1 MLTLARGD
9 ATLVI
14 DPGLG
19 ARAASLVVDGL
30 ELLGRGGDDP
40 VQWGW
45 YPMAP
50 WPGRIRGN
58 IVRGWDG
65 AEHALRPSYQ
75 GWAMHGTVLA
85 RAWAVETADASS
97 ATLVCALGPDWPWPG
112 EVRQT
117 WALGDQW
124 VDCALEVVA
133 AGEHPYPVEL
143 GWHPWFRRD
152 LGRGGRAQ
160 ILLDAVGQV
169 ERGARPPADR
179 AAGPGGAARVDR
191 GVRRRV
197 PGAVGAG
204 GDHLAGCAHAQ
215 LRERLRVV
223 HGLLRAARG
232 GVPGAA
238 DGSGR
243 RAGGRPEAAARRH
256 PQRPQ
261 PLDLAAA
268 LRRPRRPGLAPGRRG
283 AFGLD

>member
-19 ARAASLVVDGL
+19 ARAASLVVHGL
-30 ELLGRGGDDP
+30 ELLGRGGNDP

-58 IVRGWDG
+58 VVRGGDG
-65 AEHALRPSYQ
+65 AEHSLRPTFQ

-133 AGEHPYPVEL
+133 AGEEPYPVEL

-160 ILLDAVGQV
+160 VLLDAVGQV
-169 ERGARPPADR
+169 ERGPDHLPTGRLAPVGQRALTAGYDDGFQVPSGQAVVIWPGALTLTCASDCEWFTVFSELPEAVCLEPQTAPAD
-179 AAGPGGAARVDR
+179 A
-191 GVRRRV
+191 
-197 PGAVGAG
+197 
-204 GDHLAGCAHAQ
+204 
-215 LRERLRVV
+215 
-223 HGLLRAARG
+223 
-232 GVPGAA
+232 
-238 DGSGR
+238 
-243 RAGGRPEAAARRH
+243 
-256 PQRPQ
+256 
-261 PLDLAAA
+261 LAAA
-268 LRRPRRPGLAPGRRG
+268 PRLRPGDTRSARSRWTWRLP
-283 AFGLD
+283 